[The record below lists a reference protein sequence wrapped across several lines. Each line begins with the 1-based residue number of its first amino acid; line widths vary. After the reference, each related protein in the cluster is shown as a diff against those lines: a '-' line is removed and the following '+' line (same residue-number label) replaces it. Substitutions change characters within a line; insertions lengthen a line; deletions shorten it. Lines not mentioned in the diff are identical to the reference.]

1 MRLFIFILFA
11 AILFLKNIVY
21 SNDIDNK
28 VNIIPKYNDVIGQE
42 TSYVIQ
48 EKDTLID
55 VARKYGI
62 SFADIMS
69 ANGDIDPWLPKVNR
83 KILIPKK
90 HVVPSTKREGIVINL
105 GDLRIYYYKNKKL
118 LNTYPI
124 GIGRS
129 GWETPL
135 GIAKVIDKKI
145 DPYWVVPDS
154 VREEDPTLPKVVAPG
169 KDNPLGNRAIYLSI
183 PSYLIH
189 GTNKPYGVGMK
200 VSHGC
205 IRMYP
210 EDVESLFNFIEVGT
224 KVSIV
229 DQPIKAGWKKNELF
243 IEVHELPEYASES
256 KVKNIK
262 DRRLLYPVATEVVQ
276 KAAGANIILV
286 DWDIVFK
293 TVLEAKGIPVK
304 ISIR

>member
-1 MRLFIFILFA
+1 MFS
-11 AILFLKNIVY
+11 NISFSNNEDTTSALSK
-21 SNDIDNK
+21 SNDI
-28 VNIIPKYNDVIGQE
+28 IGE
-42 TSYVIQ
+42 ELFYTIGN
-48 EKDTLID
+48 KDTLID
-55 VARKYGI
+55 VARKYDI
-62 SFADIMS
+62 SFADILS
-69 ANGDIDPWLPKVNR
+69 ANGEMDPWLPEVNK
-83 KILIPKK
+83 KIIIPKK
-90 HVVPSTKREGIVINL
+90 HILPNVKRDGIIINL
-105 GDLRIYYYKNKKL
+105 GDLRVYFYKN
-118 LNTYPI
+118 NIFIGTYPI

-129 GWETPL
+129 GWETPI
-135 GIAKVIDKKI
+135 GITEVIKKKI
-145 DPYWVVPDS
+145 DPYWIPPES
-154 VREEDPTLPKVVAPG
+154 VREEDPSLPKIVAPG
-169 KDNPLGNRAIYLSI
+169 EDNPLGHRAIYLSM